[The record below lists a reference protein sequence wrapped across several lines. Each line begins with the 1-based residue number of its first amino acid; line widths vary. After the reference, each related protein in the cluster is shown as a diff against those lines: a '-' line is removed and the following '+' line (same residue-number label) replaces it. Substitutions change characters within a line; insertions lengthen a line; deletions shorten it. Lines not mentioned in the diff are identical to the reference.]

1 MAQIVKKFIGDNQVS
16 DEKVRLDNADY
27 LRARN
32 AADSA
37 DVDIIR
43 VNSSDVREIAGDLSM
58 VSNKIINL
66 ATPTNAADA
75 ATKDYVDSVAGGSSV
90 AKSAVRVVS
99 LSNLDLDGAETVDGI
114 SLSNND
120 RILVA
125 GQTAPAENGIYIVN
139 TAAAW
144 ARASDADAVSEFPIG
159 AMIIVREGD
168 TYEQT
173 LWYQSSAQPST
184 LGTDPI
190 TYGRETRLANKESLT
205 LNGTDITNQYK
216 DLAFEAKPDSL
227 LLVVSGVVQSE
238 TDDYTLSIV
247 SDVTRITFAGDLATA
262 GASALISGDV
272 LKVQYQY

>member
-32 AADSA
+32 AANSG
-37 DVDIIR
+37 DVNIIR

-90 AKSAVRVVS
+90 AKAAVRVVS

-139 TAAAW
+139 TAAPW

-238 TDDYTLSIV
+238 GDDYTLSIV